1 MSGQTGQ
8 SPRPGDARPAEA
20 GSALLDCCGWRHQIP
35 SMIPSERS
43 ARQATLSWPAFLSIA
58 GLGLVTLFTLLDPEP
73 SRSLGLIER
82 FLFWLLHVGGLLFLM
97 QFSQSGISRVSPVRR
112 LNPWIQIVAAGLIG
126 AGLFSPIGA
135 GLDEVFGLAA
145 VSDDVNL
152 TWPHQVLN
160 AFADIA
166 PAAVFTWVGL
176 NAARNLRLPTL
187 RETGH
192 RLQPAQQELGG
203 GAQPA
208 PLRHDDQAP
217 APALASDATAA
228 PFWSRVPGSLGRDL
242 VALTAELHYL
252 RVETVNG
259 NALILY
265 PFGQAVA
272 ELAASMPDGSQIHRS
287 HWVAHSHVATIQ
299 RDRGRVFCLLN
310 SGTRLPVGRRRQAAI
325 IARLSSV

>member
-1 MSGQTGQ
+1 MS
-8 SPRPGDARPAEA
+8 PGEIHP
-20 GSALLDCCGWRHQIP
+20 
-35 SMIPSERS
+35 
-43 ARQATLSWPAFLSIA
+43 RQATLSWPYFLLFA

-82 FLFWLLHVGGLLFLM
+82 FLFWLLHAGGLLFLM
-97 QFSQSGISRVSPVRR
+97 QVSQSVLSRVPPLRR
-112 LNPWIQIVAAGLIG
+112 LNPWIQITLAGLIG
-126 AGLFSPIGA
+126 TALFAPIGT

-145 VSDDVNL
+145 VSDDLNL

-160 AFADIA
+160 AFVDTA
-166 PAAVFTWVGL
+166 PAAVFIWVGL

-192 RLQPAQQELGG
+192 RPQPALQEMSRV
-203 GAQPA
+203 AQPA
-208 PLRHDDQAP
+208 PLRLEDQS
-217 APALASDATAA
+217 PALALASETP
-228 PFWSRVPGSLGRDL
+228 PFWSRVPSSLGDDL

-272 ELAASMPDGSQIHRS
+272 ELAASSSNGSQIHRS
-287 HWVAHSHVATIQ
+287 HWVAHSHVANIQ
-299 RDRGRVFCLLN
+299 RDQGRVFCVLT
-310 SGTRLPVGRRRQAAI
+310 SGTRLPIGRRRQATI

>member
-1 MSGQTGQ
+1 MS
-8 SPRPGDARPAEA
+8 PGEIHP
-20 GSALLDCCGWRHQIP
+20 
-35 SMIPSERS
+35 
-43 ARQATLSWPAFLSIA
+43 RQATLSWPHFLLFA

-82 FLFWLLHVGGLLFLM
+82 FLFWLLHAGGLLFLM
-97 QFSQSGISRVSPVRR
+97 QVSQSVLSRVPPLRR
-112 LNPWIQIVAAGLIG
+112 LNPWIQITLAGLIG
-126 AGLFSPIGA
+126 TALFAPIGT

-145 VSDDVNL
+145 VSDDLNL

-160 AFADIA
+160 AFADTA
-166 PAAVFTWVGL
+166 PAAVFIWVGL

-192 RLQPAQQELGG
+192 RPQPALQELSRV
-203 GAQPA
+203 AQPG
-208 PLRHDDQAP
+208 PLRLEDQSP
-217 APALASDATAA
+217 APALASEAATP
-228 PFWSRVPGSLGRDL
+228 PFWSRVPSSLGDDL

-272 ELAASMPDGSQIHRS
+272 ELAASSSNGSQIHRS
-287 HWVAHSHVATIQ
+287 HWVAHSHVANIQ
-299 RDRGRVFCLLN
+299 KDRGRVFCVLT
-310 SGTRLPVGRRRQAAI
+310 SGTRLPIGRRRQATI
-325 IARLSSV
+325 VARLSSV

>member
-1 MSGQTGQ
+1 MSLGEIH
-8 SPRPGDARPAEA
+8 P
-20 GSALLDCCGWRHQIP
+20 
-35 SMIPSERS
+35 
-43 ARQATLSWPAFLSIA
+43 RQATLSWPYFLLFA

-82 FLFWLLHVGGLLFLM
+82 FLFWLLHAGGLLFL
-97 QFSQSGISRVSPVRR
+97 RR
-112 LNPWIQIVAAGLIG
+112 LNPWIQITLAGLIG
-126 AGLFSPIGA
+126 TALFAPIGT

-145 VSDDVNL
+145 VSDDLNL

-160 AFADIA
+160 AFADTA
-166 PAAVFTWVGL
+166 PAAVFIWVGL

-192 RLQPAQQELGG
+192 RPQPALQELSRV
-203 GAQPA
+203 AQPA
-208 PLRHDDQAP
+208 PLRLEDQSP
-217 APALASDATAA
+217 APALASEAATP
-228 PFWSRVPGSLGRDL
+228 PFWSRVPSSLGDDL

-272 ELAASMPDGSQIHRS
+272 ELAASSSNGSQIHRS
-287 HWVAHSHVATIQ
+287 HWVAHSHVANIQ
-299 RDRGRVFCLLN
+299 KDRGRVFCVLT
-310 SGTRLPVGRRRQAAI
+310 SGTRLPIGRRRQATI
-325 IARLSSV
+325 VARLSSV